1 METRIGSSDEDAQDV
16 INHPFFAGMD
26 WDALVKRKVKSPY
39 IPEIRT
45 DGAEQVALDVETH
58 HEATI
63 EKQDQAEA
71 LSQEK
76 LDLIEQNKHMF
87 D

>member
-26 WDALVKRKVKSPY
+26 WDALVKRKVNSPY
-39 IPEIRT
+39 VPEIRT
-45 DGAEQVALDVETH
+45 DGAEQVAMDVETH

-63 EKQDQAEA
+63 EKQD
-71 LSQEK
+71 
-76 LDLIEQNKHMF
+76 
-87 D
+87 

>member
-1 METRIGSSDEDAQDV
+1 METRIGSSEEDAQDV

-26 WDALVKRKVKSPY
+26 WDALVKRKVRAPY

-45 DGAEQVALDVETH
+45 DGNDHVAVDVETS

-63 EKQDQAEA
+63 EKQD
-71 LSQEK
+71 
-76 LDLIEQNKHMF
+76 
-87 D
+87 